1 MAKKSKGMALA
12 EYCALRG
19 ACALVN
25 AVPYRVACASARA
38 LAWVLVNVFR
48 FKRRRTLARIH
59 GCFPEKTR
67 REAVRI
73 AVSSLAN
80 VFMNAVEMMRAPSLD
95 RAWIERHA
103 KDVHLYAD
111 RPKGIADE
119 GKGVVIMVPH
129 SGNWYMAAWAMA
141 RCGVPLFAI
150 AARQRNQY
158 VDAWMNRQYGEG
170 LDVVSRG
177 SVRVMAEIMGRLR
190 HGKCFAILPDL
201 RVPVKDVQVPFLNGV
216 ANVSHGGAAFATSVG
231 APIVVAVMRREN
243 GKHVFDHLATLRPDP
258 ALNRKDDSVRLTR
271 EVMRILDEAIQKTPE
286 FWFWYNKRWILQ
298 PV

>member
-1 MAKKSKGMALA
+1 M
-12 EYCALRG
+12 
-19 ACALVN
+19 
-25 AVPYRVACASARA
+25 
-38 LAWVLVNVFR
+38 
-48 FKRRRTLARIH
+48 
-59 GCFPEKTR
+59 
-67 REAVRI
+67 
-73 AVSSLAN
+73 
-80 VFMNAVEMMRAPSLD
+80 
-95 RAWIERHA
+95 
-103 KDVHLYAD
+103 
-111 RPKGIADE
+111 
-119 GKGVVIMVPH
+119 
-129 SGNWYMAAWAMA
+129 
-141 RCGVPLFAI
+141 
-150 AARQRNQY
+150 
-158 VDAWMNRQYGEG
+158 
-170 LDVVSRG
+170 VSRG
-177 SVRVMAEIMGRLR
+177 SVRVMAEIIGRLR

>member
-1 MAKKSKGMALA
+1 MAKKPKGMALA

-25 AVPYRVACASARA
+25 AVPYRVACAIAKA
-38 LAWVLVNVFR
+38 LAWILVNVFL
-48 FKRRRTLARIH
+48 FKRRRTLDRIH

-80 VFMNAVEMMRAPSLD
+80 VFMNAVEMMRATSLD
-95 RAWIERHA
+95 LAWIESHV

-111 RPKGIADE
+111 RLKGIADE

-150 AARQRNQY
+150 AARQRNRY
-158 VDAWMNRQYGEG
+158 VDAWMNRQYGDG
-170 LDVVSRG
+170 LDVVPRG
-177 SVRVMAEIMGRLR
+177 SVRVMAEIIGRLR
-190 HGKCFAILPDL
+190 QGKCFAILPDL

-231 APIVVAVMRREN
+231 APIVVAIMRREN

-258 ALNRKDDSVRLTR
+258 ALGRREDAVRLTR
-271 EVMRILDEAIQKTPE
+271 EAMRILDGAIQKAPE
-286 FWFWYNKRWILQ
+286 HWFWYNKRWILQ